1 MEKSQEKLLG
11 LSTSLQ
17 YVKSYSKYFECYDL
31 AVGGVTKLCEINFW
45 DNSDLFWHN
54 FVEEKTIFLLIN
66 LVSCLKVVGTFTNN
80 KGGY

>member
-31 AVGGVTKLCEINFW
+31 AVGGVTKLCEIIFLDNF
-45 DNSDLFWHN
+45 DLFWQN
-54 FVEEKTIFLLIN
+54 YVEE
-66 LVSCLKVVGTFTNN
+66 TNN
-80 KGGY
+80 FFAHQLSFLFESCWYIY

>member
-31 AVGGVTKLCEINFW
+31 AVGGVTKLCEI
-45 DNSDLFWHN
+45 
-54 FVEEKTIFLLIN
+54 IFLDIFDMFWQNILKKKKFN
-66 LVSCLKVVGTFTNN
+66 LVSCLKVVGMYIY
-80 KGGY
+80 KQ